1 VHAVAAGKVLV
12 ADQFGTYGLTV
23 IVQHPGGDYSVYGS
37 LSKITTEKGAVVTK
51 GQVIGYVGSSDPDL
65 PAHLHFELRPQG
77 HAVDPM
83 DFLRPS
89 Q

>member
-1 VHAVAAGKVLV
+1 V

-37 LSKITTEKGAVVTK
+37 LSRITTTKGAVVSR
-51 GQVIGYVGSSDPDL
+51 GQVIGDVGSADPDL

-83 DFLRPS
+83 DFLKAQP
-89 Q
+89 